1 MSSAEK
7 TNHDAR
13 PRDSERNEVL
23 NAIVGKW
30 DKFTKQDL
38 ADLKTN
44 DDLVSRLVE
53 KYGMEKDA
61 AQRDVGM
68 LMNGRSLSA

>member
-1 MSSAEK
+1 MSNAEK

-23 NAIVGKW
+23 NAIGSKW
-30 DKFTKQDL
+30 DKFSKQDL

-44 DDLVSRLVE
+44 DDLVNQLVD

-61 AQRDVGM
+61 ARKDVGT
-68 LMNGRSLSA
+68 LMNGRSLAA